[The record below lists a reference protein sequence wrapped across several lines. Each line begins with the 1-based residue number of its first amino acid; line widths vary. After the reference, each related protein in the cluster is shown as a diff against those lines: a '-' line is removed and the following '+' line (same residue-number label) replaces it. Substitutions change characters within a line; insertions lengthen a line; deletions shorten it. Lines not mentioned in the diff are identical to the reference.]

1 MEAQVKF
8 TKVFEERL
16 RSFLDDYYCKR
27 VDSRLPNLWFVR
39 LKHMYNGNT
48 IVLRG
53 YPLDGTITQLTNGI
67 VTHQEHIA

>member
-16 RSFLDDYYCKR
+16 RSFLADHYCKR
-27 VDSRLPNLWFVR
+27 VDSRLPYLWYVR
-39 LKHMYNGNT
+39 LKHMSNGNT

-53 YPLDGTITQLTNGI
+53 YPLEGAIIQLTNGI
-67 VTHQEHIA
+67 VTHQEHVV

>member
-1 MEAQVKF
+1 MEAQVRF

-16 RSFLDDYYCKR
+16 RSFLADHYCKR
-27 VDSRLPNLWFVR
+27 VDSRMPNLWFVR
-39 LKHMYNGNT
+39 LKHMSNGNT
-48 IVLRG
+48 IILRG